1 VVRVVEKMKKIGV
14 KVLRENEWQIERDL
28 VLKFMY

>member
-1 VVRVVEKMKKIGV
+1 MVRVVEKMKKIGV